1 MGILAQLIIGFL
13 FGTGL
18 VVSGMINPAKVL
30 KFLDLVGSFD
40 PSLAFV
46 MAGAVAVTA
55 LGYRMV
61 LARPRPLLAPLFHL
75 PGRKT
80 VDGQLLA
87 GAAIFGLGWGLSG
100 LCPGPAISSLGL
112 GAPGV
117 LAFVPAMLAGM
128 AVARFVAARGQKG
141 NAVRQPGTAT
151 RLSQGRPG

>member
-1 MGILAQLIIGFL
+1 MGILAQLIIGL
-13 FGTGL
+13 VFGTGL

-30 KFLDLVGSFD
+30 NFLDFAGSFD

-55 LGYRMV
+55 LGYRIV
-61 LARPRPLLAPLFHL
+61 LARARPVLASSFHL
-75 PGRKT
+75 PSRQA

-87 GAAIFGLGWGLSG
+87 GAAIFGVGWGLSG

-117 LAFVPAMLAGM
+117 LAFVPAMLTGM
-128 AVARFVAARGQKG
+128 AVARFLAS
-141 NAVRQPGTAT
+141 
-151 RLSQGRPG
+151 RLPESADSRASLAELS

>member
-1 MGILAQLIIGFL
+1 MVILAQLIIGLL

-30 KFLDLVGSFD
+30 NFLDLAGSFD

-55 LGYRMV
+55 LGYRIV
-61 LARPRPLLAPLFHL
+61 LTRPRPVLASSFHL
-75 PGRKT
+75 PSRQT
-80 VDGQLLA
+80 IDARLIA
-87 GAAIFGLGWGLSG
+87 GAAIFGVGWGLSG

-128 AVARFVAARGQKG
+128 AMARFFASRWAESAVAHQAGTAARFSEKRS
-141 NAVRQPGTAT
+141 A
-151 RLSQGRPG
+151 